1 MLMSS
6 RFDNKYHNTN
16 DFNCYW
22 HETRDAA
29 FTKPKTIPSQ
39 QKPKIIISAIDMV
52 ERRHTYYILFN
63 IKQIWW

>member
-6 RFDNKYHNTN
+6 RLDNKYYDTN

-29 FTKPKTIPSQ
+29 FTKPNAIPSQ
-39 QKPKIIISAIDMV
+39 QKPKIIISAND
-52 ERRHTYYILFN
+52 RTQAYLLYTF
-63 IKQIWW
+63 

>member
-6 RFDNKYHNTN
+6 RFDDKYHNTN
-16 DFNCYW
+16 YFNCYW

-39 QKPKIIISAIDMV
+39 QKPKIIISAIDMPC
-52 ERRHTYYILFN
+52 ELTKAYLLYTF
-63 IKQIWW
+63 

>member
-1 MLMSS
+1 MLIGS
-6 RFDNKYHNTN
+6 RFDNKYYNTN

-29 FTKPKTIPSQ
+29 FTKPNTIPSQ
-39 QKPKIIISAIDMV
+39 QKPKIIISAIDMLCAL
-52 ERRHTYYILFN
+52 YYILFN